1 MIVWLLN
8 LPFRIC
14 NSFSLKGTSNSNNV
28 LYPADGPF
36 VIIMEQDGD
45 VIKYIV
51 KDVESDRLEETRR

>member
-1 MIVWLLN
+1 M
-8 LPFRIC
+8 FC
-14 NSFSLKGTSNSNNV
+14 NSCSLKGTSNSENV
-28 LYPADGPF
+28 LYPANGPF